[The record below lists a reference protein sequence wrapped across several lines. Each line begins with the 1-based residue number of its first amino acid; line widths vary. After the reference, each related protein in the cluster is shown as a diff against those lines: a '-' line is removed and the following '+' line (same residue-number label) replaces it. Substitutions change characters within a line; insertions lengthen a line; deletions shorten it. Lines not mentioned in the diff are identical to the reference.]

1 MSIYAI
7 GDLHLSLNK
16 EKPMDIFGG
25 NWKNHEQ
32 KIKENWKNTV
42 QDNDLVILPGDFSWE
57 MHLKDMYN
65 DFAYLNDL
73 PGKKLLIKGNHDYWW
88 TTLAKMRE
96 FLQENKFVNI
106 DFLYNNSYLFED
118 KIIAGTRGWAL
129 NDTENS
135 NKMNHREE
143 ERLKLSLQSGVDNFG
158 DREIICIMH
167 YPPIIKV
174 ESDAIQNSAN
184 EEKSYSEEDDEIE
197 KNSEVV
203 KHAELN
209 KNLKISNY
217 VQIMK
222 DYNVKTCLY
231 GHLHGES
238 HKEAFEGIIDG
249 INFKLV
255 SSDYLDFKLYK
266 LE

>member
-32 KIKENWKNTV
+32 KIEENWKNTV

-73 PGKKLLIKGNHDYWW
+73 PGKKLLLKGNHDYWW

-96 FLQENKFVNI
+96 FLQENKFENI

-158 DREIICIMH
+158 DKEIICIMH
-167 YPPIIKV
+167 YPPIV
-174 ESDAIQNSAN
+174 AEESRISQENVNEIENNN
-184 EEKSYSEEDDEIE
+184 EEA
-197 KNSEVV
+197 KNE
-203 KHAELN
+203 ELN

-222 DYNVKTCLY
+222 QYNVKTCLY

-238 HKEAFEGIIDG
+238 HKEAFEGNYDG
-249 INFKLV
+249 IQFKLV

-266 LE
+266 LK

>member
-7 GDLHLSLNK
+7 GDLHLSLNR

-65 DFAYLNDL
+65 DFAYLNEL
-73 PGKKLLIKGNHDYWW
+73 PGKKLLLKGNHDYWW

-96 FLQENKFVNI
+96 FLQENKFENI
-106 DFLYNNSYLFED
+106 DFVYNNSYLFED
-118 KIIAGTRGWAL
+118 KIIAGTRGWVL

-135 NKMNHREE
+135 DKMNHREE

-158 DREIICIMH
+158 DKEIICIMH
-167 YPPIIKV
+167 YPPIIEENKN
-174 ESDAIQNSAN
+174 DANNQS
-184 EEKSYSEEDDEIE
+184 
-197 KNSEVV
+197 
-203 KHAELN
+203 
-209 KNLKISNY
+209 KNLKVSNY

-238 HKEAFEGIIDG
+238 HKEAFEGIIEG

-266 LE
+266 V

>member
-65 DFAYLNDL
+65 DFAYLNEL
-73 PGKKLLIKGNHDYWW
+73 PGKKLLLKGNHDYWW

-96 FLQENKFVNI
+96 FLQENKFENI
-106 DFLYNNSYLFED
+106 DFVYNNSYLFED

-135 NKMNHREE
+135 DKMNHREE

-158 DREIICIMH
+158 DKEIICIMH
-167 YPPIIKV
+167 YPPIIEENKN
-174 ESDAIQNSAN
+174 DANNQS
-184 EEKSYSEEDDEIE
+184 
-197 KNSEVV
+197 
-203 KHAELN
+203 
-209 KNLKISNY
+209 KNLKVSNY

-238 HKEAFEGIIDG
+238 HKEAFEGIIEG

-266 LE
+266 V

>member
-1 MSIYAI
+1 MSIHAI
-7 GDLHLSLNK
+7 GDLHLSLNR

-65 DFAYLNDL
+65 DFAYLNEL
-73 PGKKLLIKGNHDYWW
+73 PGKKLLLKGNHDYWW

-96 FLQENKFVNI
+96 FLQENKFENI
-106 DFLYNNSYLFED
+106 DFVYNNSYLFED

-135 NKMNHREE
+135 DKMNHREE

-158 DREIICIMH
+158 DKEIICIMH
-167 YPPIIKV
+167 YPPIIEENKN
-174 ESDAIQNSAN
+174 DANNQS
-184 EEKSYSEEDDEIE
+184 
-197 KNSEVV
+197 
-203 KHAELN
+203 
-209 KNLKISNY
+209 KNLKVSNY

-222 DYNVKTCLY
+222 EYNVKTCLY

-238 HKEAFEGIIDG
+238 HKEAFEGIIEG

-266 LE
+266 V

>member
-65 DFAYLNDL
+65 DFAYLNEL
-73 PGKKLLIKGNHDYWW
+73 PGKKLLLKGNHDYWW

-96 FLQENKFVNI
+96 FLQENKFENI
-106 DFLYNNSYLFED
+106 DFVYNNSYLFED

-135 NKMNHREE
+135 DKMNHREE

-158 DREIICIMH
+158 DKEIICIMH
-167 YPPIIKV
+167 YPPIIEENKN
-174 ESDAIQNSAN
+174 DANNQS
-184 EEKSYSEEDDEIE
+184 
-197 KNSEVV
+197 
-203 KHAELN
+203 
-209 KNLKISNY
+209 KNLKVSNY

-222 DYNVKTCLY
+222 EYNVKTCLY

-238 HKEAFEGIIDG
+238 HQEAFEGIIEG

-266 LE
+266 V

>member
-42 QDNDLVILPGDFSWE
+42 QDNDLVILLGDFSWE

-65 DFAYLNDL
+65 DFAYLNEL
-73 PGKKLLIKGNHDYWW
+73 PGKKLLLKGNHDYWW

-96 FLQENKFVNI
+96 FLQENKFENI
-106 DFLYNNSYLFED
+106 DFVYNNSYLFED

-135 NKMNHREE
+135 DKMNHREE

-158 DREIICIMH
+158 DKEIICIMH
-167 YPPIIKV
+167 YPPIIEENKN
-174 ESDAIQNSAN
+174 DANNQS
-184 EEKSYSEEDDEIE
+184 
-197 KNSEVV
+197 
-203 KHAELN
+203 
-209 KNLKISNY
+209 KNLKVSNY

-222 DYNVKTCLY
+222 EYNVKTCLY

-238 HKEAFEGIIDG
+238 HKEAFEGIIEG

-266 LE
+266 V

>member
-32 KIKENWKNTV
+32 KIKENWKNTG
-42 QDNDLVILPGDFSWE
+42 QDTDLVILPGDFSWE

-65 DFAYLNDL
+65 DFAYLNQL
-73 PGKKLLIKGNHDYWW
+73 PGKKLLLKGNHDYWW

-96 FLQENKFVNI
+96 FLQENKFENI
-106 DFLYNNSYLFED
+106 DFVYNNSYLFED

-135 NKMNHREE
+135 DKMNHREE

-158 DREIICIMH
+158 DKEIICIMH
-167 YPPIIKV
+167 YPPIIEENKN
-174 ESDAIQNSAN
+174 DANNQS
-184 EEKSYSEEDDEIE
+184 
-197 KNSEVV
+197 
-203 KHAELN
+203 
-209 KNLKISNY
+209 KNLKVSNY

-222 DYNVKTCLY
+222 EYNVKTCLY

-238 HKEAFEGIIDG
+238 HKEAFEGIIEG

-266 LE
+266 V

>member
-73 PGKKLLIKGNHDYWW
+73 PGKKILLKGNHDYWW

-96 FLQENKFVNI
+96 FLQENKFENI
-106 DFLYNNSYLFED
+106 DFLYNNSYLFEE

-158 DREIICIMH
+158 DKEIICIMH
-167 YPPIIKV
+167 YPPIV
-174 ESDAIQNSAN
+174 AEESRISQENVNEIENNN
-184 EEKSYSEEDDEIE
+184 EEA
-197 KNSEVV
+197 KNE
-203 KHAELN
+203 ELN

-222 DYNVKTCLY
+222 QYNVKTCLY

-238 HKEAFEGIIDG
+238 HKEAFEGNYDG
-249 INFKLV
+249 IQFKLV

-266 LE
+266 LK

>member
-73 PGKKLLIKGNHDYWW
+73 PGKKLLLKGNHDYWW

>member
-73 PGKKLLIKGNHDYWW
+73 PGKKLLLKGNHDYWW

-96 FLQENKFVNI
+96 FLQENKFENI
-106 DFLYNNSYLFED
+106 DFVYNNSYLFED

-135 NKMNHREE
+135 DKMNHREE

-158 DREIICIMH
+158 DKEIICIMH
-167 YPPIIKV
+167 YPPIIEENKN
-174 ESDAIQNSAN
+174 DANNQS
-184 EEKSYSEEDDEIE
+184 
-197 KNSEVV
+197 
-203 KHAELN
+203 
-209 KNLKISNY
+209 KNLKVSNY

-238 HKEAFEGIIDG
+238 HKEAFEGIIEG

-266 LE
+266 V

>member
-1 MSIYAI
+1 MSIHAI
-7 GDLHLSLNK
+7 GDLHLSLNR

-42 QDNDLVILPGDFSWE
+42 QDTDLVILPGDFSWE

-65 DFAYLNDL
+65 DFAYLNQL
-73 PGKKLLIKGNHDYWW
+73 PGKKLLLKGNHDYWW

-96 FLQENKFVNI
+96 FLQENKFENI

-135 NKMNHREE
+135 DKMNHREE

-158 DREIICIMH
+158 DKEIICIMH
-167 YPPIIKV
+167 YPPIIEENKN
-174 ESDAIQNSAN
+174 DANNQS
-184 EEKSYSEEDDEIE
+184 
-197 KNSEVV
+197 
-203 KHAELN
+203 
-209 KNLKISNY
+209 KNLKVSNY

-238 HKEAFEGIIDG
+238 HKEAFEGIIEG

-266 LE
+266 V

>member
-65 DFAYLNDL
+65 DFAYLNEL
-73 PGKKLLIKGNHDYWW
+73 PGKKLLLKGNHDYWW

-96 FLQENKFVNI
+96 FLQENKFENI

-135 NKMNHREE
+135 DKMNHREE

-158 DREIICIMH
+158 DKEIICIMH
-167 YPPIIKV
+167 YPPIIEENKN
-174 ESDAIQNSAN
+174 DANNQS
-184 EEKSYSEEDDEIE
+184 
-197 KNSEVV
+197 
-203 KHAELN
+203 
-209 KNLKISNY
+209 KNLKVSNY

-222 DYNVKTCLY
+222 EYNVKTCLY

-238 HKEAFEGIIDG
+238 HKEAFEGIIEG

-266 LE
+266 V

>member
-25 NWKNHEQ
+25 NWKNHAQ
-32 KIKENWKNTV
+32 KIKENWINTV

-73 PGKKLLIKGNHDYWW
+73 PGKLLLKGNNDYWW
-88 TTLAKMRE
+88 STLAKMRE
-96 FLQENKFVNI
+96 FLQENKFENI
-106 DFLYNNSYLFED
+106 DFVYNNSYLFED

-135 NKMNHREE
+135 DKMNHREE

-158 DREIICIMH
+158 DKEIICIMH
-167 YPPIIKV
+167 YPPIIEENKN
-174 ESDAIQNSAN
+174 DANNQS
-184 EEKSYSEEDDEIE
+184 
-197 KNSEVV
+197 
-203 KHAELN
+203 
-209 KNLKISNY
+209 KNLKVSNY

-238 HKEAFEGIIDG
+238 HQEAFEGIIEG

-266 LE
+266 V

>member
-7 GDLHLSLNK
+7 GDLHLSLNR

-73 PGKKLLIKGNHDYWW
+73 PGKKLLLKGNHDYWW

-96 FLQENKFVNI
+96 FLQENKFENI

-135 NKMNHREE
+135 DKMNHREE

-158 DREIICIMH
+158 DKEIICIMH
-167 YPPIIKV
+167 YPPIIEENKN
-174 ESDAIQNSAN
+174 DANNQS
-184 EEKSYSEEDDEIE
+184 
-197 KNSEVV
+197 
-203 KHAELN
+203 
-209 KNLKISNY
+209 KNLKVSNY

-222 DYNVKTCLY
+222 EYNVKTCLY

-238 HKEAFEGIIDG
+238 HKEAFEGIIEG

-266 LE
+266 V

>member
-65 DFAYLNDL
+65 DFAYLNQL
-73 PGKKLLIKGNHDYWW
+73 PGKKLLLKGNHDYWW

-96 FLQENKFVNI
+96 FLQENKFENI
-106 DFLYNNSYLFED
+106 DFVYNNSYLFED

-135 NKMNHREE
+135 DKMNHREE

-158 DREIICIMH
+158 DKEIICIMH
-167 YPPIIKV
+167 YPPIIEENKN
-174 ESDAIQNSAN
+174 DANNQS
-184 EEKSYSEEDDEIE
+184 
-197 KNSEVV
+197 
-203 KHAELN
+203 

-222 DYNVKTCLY
+222 EYNVKTCLY

-238 HKEAFEGIIDG
+238 HKEAFEGIIEG

-266 LE
+266 V

>member
-7 GDLHLSLNK
+7 GDLHLSLNR

-65 DFAYLNDL
+65 DFAYLNEL
-73 PGKKLLIKGNHDYWW
+73 PGKKLLLKGNHDYWW

-96 FLQENKFVNI
+96 FLQENKFENI
-106 DFLYNNSYLFED
+106 DFVYNNSYLFED

-135 NKMNHREE
+135 DKMNHREE

-158 DREIICIMH
+158 DKEIICIMH
-167 YPPIIKV
+167 YPPIIEENKN
-174 ESDAIQNSAN
+174 DANNQS
-184 EEKSYSEEDDEIE
+184 
-197 KNSEVV
+197 
-203 KHAELN
+203 
-209 KNLKISNY
+209 KNLKVSNY

-238 HKEAFEGIIDG
+238 HKEAFEGIIEG

-266 LE
+266 V

>member
-42 QDNDLVILPGDFSWE
+42 QDTDLVILLGDFSWE

-65 DFAYLNDL
+65 DFAYLNEL
-73 PGKKLLIKGNHDYWW
+73 PGKKLLLKGNHDYWW

-96 FLQENKFVNI
+96 FLQENKFENI
-106 DFLYNNSYLFED
+106 DFVYNNSYLFED

-135 NKMNHREE
+135 DKMNHREE

-158 DREIICIMH
+158 DKEIICIMH
-167 YPPIIKV
+167 YPPIIEENKN
-174 ESDAIQNSAN
+174 DANNQS
-184 EEKSYSEEDDEIE
+184 
-197 KNSEVV
+197 
-203 KHAELN
+203 
-209 KNLKISNY
+209 KNLKVSNY

-222 DYNVKTCLY
+222 EYNVKTCLY

-238 HKEAFEGIIDG
+238 HKEAFEGIIEG

-266 LE
+266 V

>member
-65 DFAYLNDL
+65 DFAYLNQL
-73 PGKKLLIKGNHDYWW
+73 PGKKLLLKGNHDYWW

-96 FLQENKFVNI
+96 FLQENKFENI
-106 DFLYNNSYLFED
+106 DFVYNNSYLFED

-135 NKMNHREE
+135 DKMNHREE

-158 DREIICIMH
+158 DKEIICIMH
-167 YPPIIKV
+167 YPPIIEENKN
-174 ESDAIQNSAN
+174 DANNQS
-184 EEKSYSEEDDEIE
+184 
-197 KNSEVV
+197 
-203 KHAELN
+203 
-209 KNLKISNY
+209 KNLKVSNY

-238 HKEAFEGIIDG
+238 HQEAFEGIIEG

-266 LE
+266 V

>member
-42 QDNDLVILPGDFSWE
+42 QDTDLVILPGDFSWE

-65 DFAYLNDL
+65 DFAYLNEL
-73 PGKKLLIKGNHDYWW
+73 PGKKLLLKGNHDYWW

-96 FLQENKFVNI
+96 FLQENKFENI

-135 NKMNHREE
+135 DKMNHREE

-158 DREIICIMH
+158 DKEIICIMH
-167 YPPIIKV
+167 YPPIIEENKN
-174 ESDAIQNSAN
+174 DANNQS
-184 EEKSYSEEDDEIE
+184 
-197 KNSEVV
+197 
-203 KHAELN
+203 
-209 KNLKISNY
+209 KNLKVSNY

-222 DYNVKTCLY
+222 EYNVKTCLY

-238 HKEAFEGIIDG
+238 HKEAFEGIIEG

-266 LE
+266 I

>member
-42 QDNDLVILPGDFSWE
+42 QDNDLVILPGVFSWE

-73 PGKKLLIKGNHDYWW
+73 PGKKILLKGNHDYWW

-96 FLQENKFVNI
+96 FLQENKFENI
-106 DFLYNNSYLFED
+106 DFLYNNSYLFEE

-158 DREIICIMH
+158 DKEIICIMH
-167 YPPIIKV
+167 HPPIV
-174 ESDAIQNSAN
+174 R
-184 EEKSYSEEDDEIE
+184 EE
-197 KNSEVV
+197 
-203 KHAELN
+203 
-209 KNLKISNY
+209 NLKISNY

-222 DYNVKTCLY
+222 QYNVKTCLY

-238 HKEAFEGIIDG
+238 HKEAFEGNYDG
-249 INFKLV
+249 IQFKLV

-266 LE
+266 LK

>member
-16 EKPMDIFGG
+16 EKPMDIFGL

-32 KIKENWKNTV
+32 KIKENWEKTV
-42 QDNDLVILPGDFSWE
+42 SKDDLVLLPGDFSWE
-57 MHLKDMYN
+57 MHLKDMYE
-65 DFAYLNDL
+65 DFKFLNDL
-73 PGKKLLIKGNHDYWW
+73 PGRKLLLKGNHDYWW

-96 FLQENKFVNI
+96 FVEENKFDNI
-106 DFLYNNSYLFED
+106 DFVYNNSYIFED

-129 NDTENS
+129 NDTENGI
-135 NKMNHREE
+135 KMNHREE
-143 ERLKLSLQSGVDNFG
+143 ERLRISLKSGVESFG
-158 DREIICIMH
+158 DKEIICLMH
-167 YPPIIKV
+167 YPPIVTEEENQESSKKKENNKIDNQKNIK
-174 ESDAIQNSAN
+174 
-184 EEKSYSEEDDEIE
+184 
-197 KNSEVV
+197 
-203 KHAELN
+203 
-209 KNLKISNY
+209 LKISNY

-222 DYNVKTCLY
+222 EYNVRTCLY

-238 HKEAFEGIIDG
+238 HNEAFEGVIEN

-266 LE
+266 VE

>member
-25 NWKNHEQ
+25 NWKKHEQ

-73 PGKKLLIKGNHDYWW
+73 PGKKLLLKGNHDYWW

-96 FLQENKFVNI
+96 FLQEKKFENK

-167 YPPIIKV
+167 YPPII
-174 ESDAIQNSAN
+174 
-184 EEKSYSEEDDEIE
+184 EEDNNDA
-197 KNSEVV
+197 NNQ
-203 KHAELN
+203 N
-209 KNLKISNY
+209 KNLKVSNY

>member
-32 KIKENWKNTV
+32 KIKENWKNTI

-73 PGKKLLIKGNHDYWW
+73 PGKKLLLKGNHDYWW

-96 FLQENKFVNI
+96 FLQENKFENI
-106 DFLYNNSYLFED
+106 DFLYNNSYLFEE

-167 YPPIIKV
+167 YPPIV
-174 ESDAIQNSAN
+174 AEESRISQENVNEIENNN
-184 EEKSYSEEDDEIE
+184 EEA
-197 KNSEVV
+197 KN
-203 KHAELN
+203 AALN

-222 DYNVKTCLY
+222 QYNVKTCLY

-255 SSDYLDFKLYK
+255 SSDYLDFKLYRI
-266 LE
+266 

>member
-7 GDLHLSLNK
+7 GDLHLSLNN

-32 KIKENWKNTV
+32 RIKEDWKNTV
-42 QDNDLVILPGDFSWE
+42 QEDDLVILPGDFSWK

-73 PGKKLLIKGNHDYWW
+73 PGKKILLKGNHDYWW

-96 FLQENKFVNI
+96 FLQANKFENI

-118 KIIAGTRGWAL
+118 KIIAGTRGWTL

-135 NKMNHREE
+135 SKMNHREE
-143 ERLKLSLQSGVDNFG
+143 ERLKLSLQSGVSNFG
-158 DREIICIMH
+158 DKEIICIMH
-167 YPPIIKV
+167 YPPT
-174 ESDAIQNSAN
+174 
-184 EEKSYSEEDDEIE
+184 
-197 KNSEVV
+197 
-203 KHAELN
+203 
-209 KNLKISNY
+209 SNY

-222 DYNVKTCLY
+222 QYNVKICLY

-238 HKEAFEGIIDG
+238 HKAAFEGIYDG

-266 LE
+266 V

>member
-42 QDNDLVILPGDFSWE
+42 QDTDLVILPGDFSWE

-73 PGKKLLIKGNHDYWW
+73 PGKKLLLKGNHDYWW

-96 FLQENKFVNI
+96 FLQENKFENI
-106 DFLYNNSYLFED
+106 DFVYNNSYLFED

-135 NKMNHREE
+135 DKMNHREE

-158 DREIICIMH
+158 DKEIICIMH
-167 YPPIIKV
+167 YPPIIEENKN
-174 ESDAIQNSAN
+174 DANNQS
-184 EEKSYSEEDDEIE
+184 
-197 KNSEVV
+197 
-203 KHAELN
+203 
-209 KNLKISNY
+209 KNLKVSNY

-222 DYNVKTCLY
+222 EYNVKTCLY

-238 HKEAFEGIIDG
+238 HKEAFEGIIEG

-266 LE
+266 V

>member
-73 PGKKLLIKGNHDYWW
+73 PGKKILLKGNHDYWW

-96 FLQENKFVNI
+96 FLQENKFENI
-106 DFLYNNSYLFED
+106 DFLYNNSYLFEE

-167 YPPIIKV
+167 YPPIV
-174 ESDAIQNSAN
+174 AEESRISQENVNEIENNN
-184 EEKSYSEEDDEIE
+184 EEA
-197 KNSEVV
+197 KN
-203 KHAELN
+203 AALN

-222 DYNVKTCLY
+222 QYNVKTCLY

-255 SSDYLDFKLYK
+255 SSDYLDFKLYRI
-266 LE
+266 

>member
-16 EKPMDIFGG
+16 EKPMEIFGL

-32 KIKENWKNTV
+32 KIKENWEKTV
-42 QDNDLVILPGDFSWE
+42 SKDDLVLLPGDFSWE
-57 MHLKDMYN
+57 MHLKDMYE
-65 DFAYLNDL
+65 DFKFLNDL
-73 PGKKLLIKGNHDYWW
+73 PGRKLLLKGNHDYWW

-96 FLQENKFVNI
+96 FVEENKFSNI
-106 DFLYNNSYLFED
+106 DFVYNNSYLFED

-129 NDTENS
+129 NDTDNGI
-135 NKMNHREE
+135 KMNHREE
-143 ERLKLSLQSGVDNFG
+143 ERLKISLKSGVESFG
-158 DREIICIMH
+158 DKEIICLMH
-167 YPPIIKV
+167 YPPIVTEEENQESSQKKENNKIDNQKNIK
-174 ESDAIQNSAN
+174 
-184 EEKSYSEEDDEIE
+184 
-197 KNSEVV
+197 
-203 KHAELN
+203 
-209 KNLKISNY
+209 LKISNY

-222 DYNVKTCLY
+222 EYNVRTCLY

-238 HKEAFEGIIDG
+238 HNEAFEGVIEN

-266 LE
+266 VE

>member
-32 KIKENWKNTV
+32 KIKENWKNTI

-73 PGKKLLIKGNHDYWW
+73 PGKKLLLKGNHDYWW

-96 FLQENKFVNI
+96 FLQENKFENI
-106 DFLYNNSYLFED
+106 DFLYNNSYLFEE

-158 DREIICIMH
+158 DKEIICIMH
-167 YPPIIKV
+167 YPPIV
-174 ESDAIQNSAN
+174 AEESRISQENVNEIENNN
-184 EEKSYSEEDDEIE
+184 EEA
-197 KNSEVV
+197 KNE
-203 KHAELN
+203 ELN

-222 DYNVKTCLY
+222 QYNVKTCLY

-238 HKEAFEGIIDG
+238 HKEAFEGNYDG
-249 INFKLV
+249 IQFKLV

-266 LE
+266 LK